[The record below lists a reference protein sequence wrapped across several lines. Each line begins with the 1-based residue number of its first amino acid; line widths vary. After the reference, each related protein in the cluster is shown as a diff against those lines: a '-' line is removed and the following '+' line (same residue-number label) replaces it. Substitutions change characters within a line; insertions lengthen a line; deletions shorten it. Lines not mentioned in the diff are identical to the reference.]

1 MSIATRN
8 ESGTAIAASA
18 SVATPPPVALIVPDG
33 TRLKTTPADFE
44 LLAAANRDLR
54 LELTGSGELI
64 VMAPEGSETGHR
76 NFEIS
81 VMLGIWVRAH
91 GGVGF
96 GSSAGFT
103 LPNGAIRAPDAAWI
117 TSQRWQGLPATEK
130 SGFARIVPDFV
141 VELRS
146 PSDRIEDCRE
156 KMNEY
161 AAVGVRLGWLI
172 DPATRT
178 VMVYRPGQEP
188 RLLENPERV
197 SGEDVLPGFELDT
210 RPIFSG

>member
-8 ESGTAIAASA
+8 ESGTAIAASV
-18 SVATPPPVALIVPDG
+18 SVAAAPPVALIIPDG
-33 TRLKTTPADFE
+33 TRLRTTPADFE
-44 LLAAANRDLR
+44 ILAAANRDLR

-64 VMAPEGSETGHR
+64 VMAPEGTISGAS
-76 NFEIS
+76 NFLIAGQLSLWIS
-81 VMLGIWVRAH
+81 KH

-117 TSQRWQGLPATEK
+117 TSQRWQGLPANEK
-130 SGFARIVPDFV
+130 TGFARIVPDFV

-156 KMNEY
+156 KMLEY

-172 DPATRT
+172 DPSTRT
-178 VMVYRPGQEP
+178 VHVYRPGLEP
-188 RLLENPERV
+188 QILENPERV

>member
-18 SVATPPPVALIVPDG
+18 SVVPSPPVALLVPDG
-33 TRLKTTPADFE
+33 MRLRTTHADFE
-44 LLAAANRDLR
+44 VLAAANRDLR

-64 VMAPEGSETGHR
+64 VMAAEGSETGHR

-81 VMLGIWVRAH
+81 VMLGIWVRAN

-117 TSQRWQGLPATEK
+117 TSQRWQVLPATEK
-130 SGFARIVPDFV
+130 TGFARIVPDFV

-146 PSDRIEDCRE
+146 PSDRFEDCRE
-156 KMNEY
+156 KMIEY

-178 VMVYRPGQEP
+178 VTVYRPGQEP
-188 RLLENPERV
+188 RLLENPEGV